1 MKLNTY
7 SIIAVCKETGCM
19 GGAAASCFP
28 GLGAFS
34 PYIRL
39 SRGVI
44 ASQGWV
50 NPFLNEEVMGRIE
63 RGESAESALHQALQ
77 EDKGAQLRQISV
89 VDYKGNTA
97 AFTGS
102 ENDPVKL
109 HVRGDGY
116 VIAGNILTGKDV
128 IYEMEKAFLNSKGPL
143 ADRLRSAMLA
153 ADRCGGDRRGK
164 QAAVIR
170 VDKVQGF
177 PYIDFRVDDDP
188 NAVMKLNEIYE
199 KNKQHIFDTYDEWV
213 ENVRQG
219 IKG

>member
-7 SIIAVCKETGCM
+7 SIIAICRETGCM

-39 SRGVI
+39 SKGVI

-63 RGESAESALHQALQ
+63 RGESAEKALHQALK
-77 EDKGAQLRQISV
+77 EDKGAELRQISV

-109 HVRGDGY
+109 HIRGDGY
-116 VIAGNILTGKDV
+116 VIAGNILTGEDV
-128 IYEMEKAFLNSKGPL
+128 VTEMEKPF
-143 ADRLRSAMLA
+143 
-153 ADRCGGDRRGK
+153 
-164 QAAVIR
+164 
-170 VDKVQGF
+170 
-177 PYIDFRVDDDP
+177 
-188 NAVMKLNEIYE
+188 
-199 KNKQHIFDTYDEWV
+199 
-213 ENVRQG
+213 
-219 IKG
+219 

>member
-19 GGAAASCFP
+19 GGAAASYFP

-39 SRGVI
+39 SHGVI

-63 RGESAESALHQALQ
+63 RGETAESALHQALQ
-77 EDKGAQLRQISV
+77 EDKGKELRQISV
-89 VDYKGNTA
+89 VDYLGNTA
-97 AFTGS
+97 AYTGS

-109 HVRGDGY
+109 HLRGDGY

-128 IYEMEKAFLNSKGPL
+128 
-143 ADRLRSAMLA
+143 
-153 ADRCGGDRRGK
+153 
-164 QAAVIR
+164 VHR
-170 VDKVQGF
+170 VDKIQGF
-177 PYIDFRVDDDP
+177 PYIDFRVDDHP
-188 NAVMKLNEIYE
+188 EAVRHLNEIYQ
-199 KNKQHIFDTYDEWV
+199 KHKTHIFETYDSWV